1 MTDIQNDGAQRFGA
15 EEQQRSVD
23 VQRQANAGGEK
34 CDVIVVL
41 SPTSNTDDV
50 QSLDSNGD
58 LQSYN
63 FIGVKSHDRLVQLL
77 EHVGP
82 ANRGPNSAWH
92 IFQPQQGVPANIV
105 SVNTLENNYA
115 SRIVSYSVNM
125 TVSEMRSLLSR
136 ALFDIAGAGDLN
148 DAVAKAGIFAI
159 FLIENKQAV
168 NVVRAIEDQFTTL
181 RSHNATVSV
190 ADISDEE
197 LEQPVLNWREL
208 PGAHNFVL
216 VEGVKRA
223 FVMQNM
229 QGQLVTFSN
238 SVIGE
243 QTVAPQNKAP
253 AVEAVDLDD
262 EQIDESE
269 TEIEGKA
276 WLGYQ
281 ADQLTIEQKSEAL
294 IAVGGYDLTDWE
306 EEAIDEA
313 FLAEQEKY
321 LENGDGEAA
330 EDDSEESDEEDGE
343 EDEGEDEEV
352 AFDAVETFSELLDAA
367 QYDRANL
374 KRIVFILGGTVRKA
388 DTEETLT
395 AQILA
400 NIAERELDE
409 ADFVEL
415 LDSTIVAGLTE
426 RGADAQVFSDWLEA
440 SDEEAEDAE
449 DEDEDEDEEDDSESV
464 EEDDES
470 ESESDDEDE
479 GEDGAIAFDDPL
491 DAFEY
496 DGAQLEPQQR
506 IDALEAMGVSTEG
519 LNAIQVMKLFR
530 AKQAE
535 NGLNTHEDSD
545 QDEEGESEIHALLET
560 ADDTDLCT
568 ILDLIGVP
576 YDIGADREELIEL
589 IETSGDEDEHV
600 TNLNT
605 AALTYGLN
613 ASQVEGVTYED
624 TLCAFLL
631 AYFSADQADDLD
643 VEDDLDDEEDADGEQ
658 FALSVGEQIVQA
670 AGEAFHESNQLGL
683 SVANESAKFL
693 TPSEMTAAGQLMAI
707 DMPQSLIINFTLT
720 DRSTFEDSEE
730 LADVDGLN
738 YRFPFNNPRNE
749 EKARGSMYQ
758 PAATLIEILER
769 SATPRFLVDSSTF
782 DVEAYS
788 AKLNDLFGAEIS
800 GTLYQGLLEDGEDPR
815 EVGVKV
821 GDFIDDELLEDDDI
835 DPSYWKDFVGHDM
848 AMHTFVNGH
857 IGVRPVTVE
866 ERNSVLCLGVL
877 NIALPGVWSVTGKKL
892 PQMIDAAINSVKA
905 LIAENSKI
913 QTYVAF
919 TMSSGSLAVD
929 RTLFDVID
937 HLRDNYEEVF
947 SYSSADCAVF
957 EDNEDVLEIA
967 SSLDNVE
974 RLPLEVLSSGYA
986 AKTFEN
992 GGDLTLLV
1000 PCFES
1005 DDADDEDEDEA
1016 DEE

>member
-1 MTDIQNDGAQRFGA
+1 MTDINNGGAQRFGA

-23 VQRQANAGGEK
+23 IQRQANAGGDK

-58 LQSYN
+58 LQSFN
-63 FIGVKSHDRLVQLL
+63 FVGVKSHDRLVQLL
-77 EHVGP
+77 EHVSP
-82 ANRGPNSAWH
+82 ANRGQNSAWH
-92 IFQPQQGVPANIV
+92 IFQPSSGVPANIV

-125 TVSEMRSLLSR
+125 TVNEMRSLLSR
-136 ALFDIAGAGDLN
+136 ALFDIAGEGDLN

-159 FLIENKQAV
+159 YLIENKQAV
-168 NVVRAIEDQFTTL
+168 NVVREIEHQFEML
-181 RSHNATVSV
+181 RNQHATVSV

-208 PGAHNFVL
+208 PGANNFVL

-243 QTVAPQNKAP
+243 NNVAPQNKAP

-262 EQIDESE
+262 EQLDETE
-269 TEIEGKA
+269 TEITGKA

-321 LENGDGEAA
+321 LEAGEGQ
-330 EDDSEESDEEDGE
+330 EDDAEEEDGE
-343 EDEGEDEEV
+343 EDEDEGESESDNESEDEEEA
-352 AFDAVETFSELLDAA
+352 AFDAADVMSDLLDEA

-374 KRIVFILGGTVRKA
+374 KRVIIILGGACLKS
-388 DTEETLT
+388 DNEETLT
-395 AQILA
+395 AKILA

-415 LDSTIVAGLTE
+415 LEDTIVAGMNE
-426 RGADAQVFSDWLEA
+426 RNADASVFTAWLDAGQEEDGDDEQDA
-440 SDEEAEDAE
+440 DEEDESESDE
-449 DEDEDEDEEDDSESV
+449 DEDEDEDESEEEEDSE
-464 EEDDES
+464 E
-470 ESESDDEDE
+470 
-479 GEDGAIAFDDPL
+479 AAFADPL

-506 IDALEAMGVSTEG
+506 IDALEALGVSTEG

-535 NGLNTHEDSD
+535 NGLNTHEEEDEA
-545 QDEEGESEIHALLET
+545 EEGESEIRVLLAT
-560 ADDTDLCT
+560 ADDTDLGT

-576 YDIGADREELIEL
+576 YDIGADHDELIEL
-589 IETSGDEDEHV
+589 IENSGDEDEHV

-605 AALTYGLN
+605 AALTYGLD

-624 TLCAFLL
+624 TLAAFLL
-631 AYFSADQADDLD
+631 AYFSAYQG
-643 VEDDLDDEEDADGEQ
+643 DDLDDEDEEVEEDSADFE
-658 FALSVGEQIVQA
+658 SIGEQIVQA
-670 AGEAFHESNQLGL
+670 AGEANVDTGANPLGL
-683 SVANESAKFL
+683 SVENDSAKFL

-738 YRFPFNNPRNE
+738 YRFPFNNPKSE

-758 PAATLIEILER
+758 PAATMIEILQR
-769 SATPRFLVDSSTF
+769 SATPRFLVDQNTF

-788 AKLNDLFGAEIS
+788 EKLNNLFNGEIS
-800 GTLYQGLLEDGEDPR
+800 ATLYQGLLEDGEDPR

-848 AMHTFVNGH
+848 AMHTFINGH

-877 NIALPGVWSVTGKKL
+877 NVALPGIWSVNGKRL
-892 PQMIDAAINSVKA
+892 PQLVDAAINAVKA
-905 LIAENSKI
+905 LVAENSKI

-929 RTLFDVID
+929 RTLFEVID
-937 HLRDNYEEVF
+937 HVRDNYEEVF

-967 SSLDNVE
+967 SSLDNME

-992 GGDLTLLV
+992 GGDLTLLI

-1005 DDADDEDEDEA
+1005 DEDEEDEA
-1016 DEE
+1016 DEGDDE